1 MRMADSQQNFLSECR
16 VVFLLGPEPV
26 VLDSTYF
33 DSTYVDSTYFDSTY
47 VDTTYLDGGEG
58 DFSGEA
64 EQSRSTE

>member
-26 VLDSTYF
+26 VLDSTL
-33 DSTYVDSTYFDSTY
+33 VDSTYFGSTY
-47 VDTTYLDGGEG
+47 ADTTYLDGGEG
-58 DFSGEA
+58 EFFGEA